1 MIQKFFATVAT
12 ASLLLAPV
20 LSVSA
25 ETVSVEDRLIKGSG
39 NAVYWNTGDRRYV
52 FPNEETF
59 YSWFSPLDFA
69 RVVRLPDAEIAAIRI
84 GGNVG
89 YRPGSRLL
97 KITTDPR
104 VYAVDKSHTLRPI
117 QDEATAAALYG
128 RNWAQFI
135 DDVPDAFFV
144 SYDIGPV
151 IRRASDFRPTNSLTP
166 STEVTR

>member
-1 MIQKFFATVAT
+1 MIQKLFATMAT

-20 LSVSA
+20 FSVSA
-25 ETVSVEDRLIKGSG
+25 QTLNLEDRLIKGSG
-39 NAVYWNTGDRRYV
+39 NAVYWHTGDRRYV

-84 GGNVG
+84 GGNVT
-89 YRPGSRLL
+89 YRPGSRLV

-104 VYAVDKSHTLRPI
+104 VYAIDNHGTLRAI
-117 QDEATAAALYG
+117 EDEPTAAALYG

-135 DDVPDAFFV
+135 DDVPDAFFA
-144 SYDIGPV
+144 SYNIGPV
-151 IRRASDFRPTNSLTP
+151 IRRASDFHPTNSLTP
-166 STEVTR
+166 SADLR

>member
-1 MIQKFFATVAT
+1 MIQKLFATVAT

-25 ETVSVEDRLIKGSG
+25 ETISLEDRLIKGSG
-39 NAVYWNTGDRRYV
+39 NAVYWNTGDHRYV

-89 YRPGSRLL
+89 YRPGSRLV

-104 VYAVDKSHTLRPI
+104 VYAIDNNNVIRPI
-117 QDEATAAALYG
+117 QDEAVAVALYG

-144 SYDIGPV
+144 SYTIGAP
-151 IRRASDFRPTNSLTP
+151 IRRASDFHPTNSLTP
-166 STEVTR
+166 TADLR

>member
-1 MIQKFFATVAT
+1 MIQKLFATVAT

-25 ETVSVEDRLIKGSG
+25 ETISLEDRLIKGSG

-89 YRPGSRLL
+89 YRPGSRLV

-104 VYAVDKSHTLRPI
+104 VYAIDNNNVIRPI
-117 QDEATAAALYG
+117 QDEAVAVALYG

-144 SYDIGPV
+144 SYTIGAP
-151 IRRASDFRPTNSLTP
+151 IRRASDFHPTNSLTP
-166 STEVTR
+166 TADLR